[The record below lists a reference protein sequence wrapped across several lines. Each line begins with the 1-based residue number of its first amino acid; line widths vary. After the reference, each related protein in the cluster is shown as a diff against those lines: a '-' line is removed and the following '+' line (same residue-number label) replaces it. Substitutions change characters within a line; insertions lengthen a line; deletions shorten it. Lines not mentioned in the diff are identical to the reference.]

1 MDREAF
7 IQQYMRQMDEIIGD
21 EYDKERI
28 LKVIRDSIDANSVD
42 RTPRGH
48 RNLII
53 VMEELAEL
61 SQQVS
66 KELRG
71 NCNKF
76 DLLQELADVQ
86 LCIYY
91 IQEICNIDDKQL
103 QDAMVVKSNRVEDGL
118 RKNGQYK

>member
-1 MDREAF
+1 MNREAF
-7 IQQYMRQMDEIIGD
+7 IQQYMGLMHEITGD
-21 EYDKERI
+21 KYNKEHI
-28 LKVIRDSIDANSVD
+28 IKVIRDSIEANSVD
-42 RTPRGH
+42 RAPRGS

-66 KELRG
+66 KQLRG

-91 IQEICNIDDKQL
+91 IQEICNINDKQL
-103 QDAMVVKSNRVEDGL
+103 QDAMVVKSNRVEEGL
-118 RKNGQYK
+118 IKNGQYK